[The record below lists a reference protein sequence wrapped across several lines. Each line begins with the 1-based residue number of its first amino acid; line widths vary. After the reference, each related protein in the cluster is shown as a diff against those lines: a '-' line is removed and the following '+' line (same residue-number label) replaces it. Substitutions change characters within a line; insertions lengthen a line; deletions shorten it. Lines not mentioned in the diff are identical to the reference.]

1 MPTSFHS
8 LKKRGEAIGKS
19 DGLSGARVSR
29 KHPSSA
35 FVRRGQALGFP
46 PHDSVSL
53 PCVGRCSSPSGALRQ
68 QALARMLQVTS
79 KSQCKIGQSYSS
91 NRCRA
96 MDPVWKAGSQQRC
109 GAVFPQGEFWSCR
122 PRAAE
127 ISVIIRHSSGSQC
140 ESVDVKVE
148 VSFPLLSEGRVART
162 HLLLRGA
169 LPTCHP
175 AMAGHLWCPWTS
187 ESSSIL
193 FLPLSNPL

>member
-19 DGLSGARVSR
+19 NGLSGARVSR

-148 VSFPLLSEGRVART
+148 VSFPLLSEGTSCTDPPFRAR
-162 HLLLRGA
+162 GFA
-169 LPTCHP
+169 YVPSCC
-175 AMAGHLWCPWTS
+175 GWTS
-187 ESSSIL
+187 L
-193 FLPLSNPL
+193 VPLDVRVQFYSVPPFK